1 VTPATK
7 VYFDGGCRPN
17 PGRIET
23 AVVIR
28 GIAYHGTDHGDGASM
43 DAEWTA
49 LLEAL
54 RIARSLELAEI
65 VLIGDA
71 LGVIRQV
78 GGAAKCRTAEH
89 RRFRETF
96 AMLAGSFGRVRLR
109 HVGRSQNLAGIAL
122 ERVHAGLAP

>member
-1 VTPATK
+1 MTPPTK

-17 PGRIET
+17 PGRFET

-28 GIAYHGTDHGDGASM
+28 GITYHGADHGDGTSM

-54 RIARSLELAEI
+54 RIAQSEGLADI

-71 LGVIRQV
+71 LGVIRQAS
-78 GGAAKCRTAEH
+78 GAAKCRTAEH

-96 AMLAGSFGRVRLR
+96 GMLAASFGRVRLR